1 MHDGE
6 NVHIFEGAMSGTVAE
21 MPRGTRS
28 FGWAS
33 IVIPEGK
40 SKTYAEM
47 DDAEQEEVA
56 MRKKALSKLKKFLS
70 GSSY

>member
-1 MHDGE
+1 MP
-6 NVHIFEGAMSGTVAE
+6 GTVAE

-40 SKTYAEM
+40 GKTYAEM
-47 DDAEQEEVA
+47 SDEEQAEVA
-56 MRKKALSKLKKFLS
+56 MRRKALRKLADFIRTAQ
-70 GSSY
+70 